1 MLPSPSATTAR
12 PRVALVQWAP
22 SDGISEAIGLELAG
36 LGYHVSPF
44 MAGAPLPPAELVL
57 TFAPHGA
64 WWPIAQ
70 QVGALPPGRR
80 PTLIHWGTEGFP
92 DPRTPWPLIAALGRA
107 RSWSDALAGSPAAW
121 QRRLAHTPPL
131 RAFNRRLFRF
141 RYVGDNLRAFEHG
154 WLTALADVSEWYAR
168 LYRAQGYPA
177 RFVPW
182 GTAPTWH
189 ADLGLERDIDVLWM
203 GKRRNDRRSDLID
216 RVRRE
221 LEAHGVK
228 MYVAD
233 GVERPFI
240 FGEERTRL
248 LNRTK
253 LTLNVRTR
261 WFNSGFTFRFHT
273 VAGNRCVVVS
283 EPFLTHVSRYRAG
296 EHYAE
301 APPEQ
306 LAEKILHLLAH
317 EDERRAIAERAYQ
330 LVTTEMTL
338 GESVKQLLALAPN
351 P

>member
-1 MLPSPSATTAR
+1 MTSPTQLATNR

-22 SDGISEAIGLELAG
+22 ADGISEAIGQELAG
-36 LGYHVSPF
+36 LGYAVAPF
-44 MAGAPLPPAELVL
+44 LAGAPLPPADLVI
-57 TFAPHGA
+57 TFAPHGR

-80 PTLIHWGTEGFP
+80 PALIHWGTEGFP
-92 DPRTPWPLIAALGRA
+92 DPRTPWPLIAALGRL
-107 RSWSDALAGSPAAW
+107 RSASEALEDSPAAGR
-121 QRRLAHTPPL
+121 RRLARTPLL
-131 RAFNRRLFRF
+131 RAYNRRLFRF
-141 RYVGDNLRAFEHG
+141 RYVGDNLRALERG

-168 LYRAQGYPA
+168 IYREHGHPA
-177 RFVPW
+177 SFVPW
-182 GTAPTWH
+182 GSAPSWH

-203 GKRRNDRRSDLID
+203 GKRRNGRRSDLID
-216 RVRRE
+216 QVRRT
-221 LEAHGVK
+221 LERQGVK

-283 EPFLTHVSRYRAG
+283 EPFMTHVSRYRAG

-301 APPEQ
+301 APADQ

-338 GESVKQLLALAPN
+338 RESVKQLLALVPS